1 MLNQLIISLTLI
13 LFCVNAFA
21 TETEKNNKQPKRT
34 ENKQPKKTENEQP
47 KKTEQDNSKPQT
59 EPRESLRETIGKLIT
74 RRTTE
79 KELPDF
85 QKIDALNDNNY
96 CFIDSSWLVLGR
108 TEANQTVTLEIFARD
123 NPEQEVK
130 RDWLA
135 GEAFMTWP
143 MDAFPVKDGA
153 VYLVSIN
160 NEPHNLTLHQVT
172 TDPRTINDLSK
183 FYEKKWEKCQRQLLI
198 LKDKKNY

>member
-21 TETEKNNKQPKRT
+21 TETEKTN
-34 ENKQPKKTENEQP
+34 EQPKKTENEQP
-47 KKTEQDNSKPQT
+47 QKTEQDPNPLKELSERSK
-59 EPRESLRETIGKLIT
+59 ESFETAKDAIT
-74 RRTTE
+74 RRITE
-79 KELPDF
+79 ELPDF

-108 TEANQTVTLEIFARD
+108 TETNQTVTLEISTRE
-123 NPEQEVK
+123 NPEQEIK

-135 GEAFMTWP
+135 GEAFITWP
-143 MDAFPVKDGA
+143 MDALPVKNGA

-160 NEPHNLTLHQVT
+160 NDSHNLTLHQVT
-172 TDPRTINDLSK
+172 TDPRTTND
-183 FYEKKWEKCQRQLLI
+183 FNEFDEKKCWRQKQILLTSKNEKTH
-198 LKDKKNY
+198 

>member
-1 MLNQLIISLTLI
+1 
-13 LFCVNAFA
+13 VFA
-21 TETEKNNKQPKRT
+21 TETEKT
-34 ENKQPKKTENEQP
+34 NEQP
-47 KKTEQDNSKPQT
+47 NKADNEQSQKTEQNNPKPQT
-59 EPRESLRETIGKLIT
+59 ETRKSLPKTLADLAT

-96 CFIDSSWLVLGR
+96 CFIDARWLVLGR
-108 TEANQTVTLEIFARD
+108 TEANQTVSLEIFARD
-123 NPEQEVK
+123 HPEQEVK

-143 MDAFPVKDGA
+143 LDALPVKDGA

-160 NEPHNLTLHQVT
+160 NDSHNLTLHQVAT
-172 TDPRTINDLSK
+172 APRTINDLSK
-183 FYEKKWEKCQRQLLI
+183 FYEKKWEKCQRQLPI
-198 LKDKKNY
+198 LKKEKNY

>member
-1 MLNQLIISLTLI
+1 VLNQLIISLTLI
-13 LFCVNAFA
+13 LFGVNAFA
-21 TETEKNNKQPKRT
+21 TETEKTN
-34 ENKQPKKTENEQP
+34 EQPKKAENEQP
-47 KKTEQDNSKPQT
+47 KKTEQDNPKPQT
-59 EPRESLRETIGKLIT
+59 EPRESLLEALRKRIT

-96 CFIDSSWLVLGR
+96 CFIDARWLVLGR
-108 TEANQTVTLEIFARD
+108 TEANQTVSLEIFARD
-123 NPEQEVK
+123 HPEQEVK

-143 MDAFPVKDGA
+143 LDALPVKDGA

-160 NEPHNLTLHQVT
+160 NDLHNLTLHQVT

-183 FYEKKWEKCQRQLLI
+183 FYEQKWEKCQRQLRI
-198 LKDKKNY
+198 LKKEKNY

>member
-13 LFCVNAFA
+13 LFCVNTFA
-21 TETEKNNKQPKRT
+21 TETEKTNEQS
-34 ENKQPKKTENEQP
+34 KKTENEQP
-47 KKTEQDNSKPQT
+47 QKTEQDPKPPKEFLERT
-59 EPRESLRETIGKLIT
+59 KESIEIVVKEAIRRTIGEEL
-74 RRTTE
+74 
-79 KELPDF
+79 LPDF

-108 TEANQTVTLEIFARD
+108 TETNQTVTLEISTRE
-123 NPEQEVK
+123 NPEQEIK

-143 MDAFPVKDGA
+143 MDALPVKDGA

-160 NEPHNLTLHQVT
+160 NDPHNLTLHPVAA
-172 TDPRTINDLSK
+172 DPRITNDFNE
-183 FYEKKWEKCQRQLLI
+183 FYEKKCWRQILLMSKNEK
-198 LKDKKNY
+198 NH

>member
-13 LFCVNAFA
+13 LFGVNAFA
-21 TETEKNNKQPKRT
+21 TETEKTN
-34 ENKQPKKTENEQP
+34 EQPKKADNEQS
-47 KKTEQDNSKPQT
+47 KKTEQDNPKPQT
-59 EPRESLRETIGKLIT
+59 ELERLREFVKNLEGDLKS
-74 RRTTE
+74 RTTE
-79 KELPDF
+79 KKLPDF

-96 CFIDSSWLVLGR
+96 CFIDARWLVLGR
-108 TEANQTVTLEIFARD
+108 TEANQTVSLEIFARD
-123 NPEQEVK
+123 HPEQEIK

-143 MDAFPVKDGA
+143 LDALPVKDGA

-160 NEPHNLTLHQVT
+160 NDSHNLTLHQVA
-172 TDPRTINDLSK
+172 DPRTINNLRK
-183 FYEKKWEKCQRQLLI
+183 FYEQKWEKCQRQRLI